1 MFVSLK
7 VSIFHLGT
15 LLSWYRCHF
24 PLEPKRM
31 QPCTVPQFLITFL
44 THLHKKNF
52 TSHIS
57 ITTQYFS
64 HILSHS
70 QVLFVVLSLPWL
82 HMWAQHCSPNV
93 PFPGASWKLETE
105 PGEPWGANGRSSWAP
120 PRVCSL
126 PAQAQPSTRLSRQEL
141 IFSVTIF
148 TVLAYFWVSRFSI
161 YLFTI
166 SNKYA
171 IWTYPWFSQ
180 FPKWLFL

>member
-31 QPCTVPQFLITFL
+31 QPCTVSNHIRPQTKR
-44 THLHKKNF
+44 TF

-57 ITTQYFS
+57 ITTQYFT
-64 HILSHS
+64 HIFSHS
-70 QVLFVVLSLPWL
+70 QVVFVVLSLLWL
-82 HMWAQHCSPNV
+82 HIWAQHCSPNF